1 MQGTQSDA
9 CLQRKLP
16 QCMRDCSSRVN
27 ETICSAAYSAF
38 MCRQHDFTAQPA
50 LTFSVARMGTT
61 IEDGTW
67 LPARRNH
74 FHRQGSCAIGDMFS
88 WRDLTWKPSM
98 FGDSTCPCLFC
109 MSLTQGEVS
118 PATARGQPG
127 CSELE
132 PSRRM
137 VRETRPAKQ
146 LRPLMHWSGHGTW
159 PCFRFVRE
167 LTVVQFLYRL
177 QQQCWAPESDNCVR
191 DKYMSASIP
200 LPCVMD
206 FHTL

>member
-1 MQGTQSDA
+1 MLATKA
-9 CLQRKLP
+9 AAVHERLQLSSERNF
-16 QCMRDCSSRVN
+16 MFCSSFCIHVSSTRFHGPAC
-27 ETICSAAYSAF
+27 THIFGCTDG
-38 MCRQHDFTAQPA
+38 HDNRGWHLASGQKE
-50 LTFSVARMGTT
+50 S
-61 IEDGTW
+61 
-67 LPARRNH
+67 LPSSR
-74 FHRQGSCAIGDMFS
+74 SCAIGDMFS

-167 LTVVQFLYRL
+167 LTVAQFLYRL